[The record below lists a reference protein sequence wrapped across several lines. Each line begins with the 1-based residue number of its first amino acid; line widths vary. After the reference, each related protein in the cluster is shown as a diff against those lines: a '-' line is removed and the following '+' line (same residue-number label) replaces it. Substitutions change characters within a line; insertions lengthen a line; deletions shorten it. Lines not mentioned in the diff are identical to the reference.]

1 MPWHFLPSAWYYV
14 LQFFITGHGRHLY
27 IDLLGRENSQNAELA
42 FVLFNKTRF
51 LTRISCVSD
60 LIDLINAVT
69 LLINTFLL
77 SDMSLSIAFSPPL
90 TLPRQQTVFGES
102 PLPWEQAP
110 AVTLLT
116 PPFLG

>member
-27 IDLLGRENSQNAELA
+27 IDLLGRENSPNAELA